1 MENNCKE
8 VLAENSK
15 LRLSLLKNCHRVVVK
30 AGTRLLTDPELLPK
44 IVLQIKELRDQGK
57 QVILVSS
64 GAVGTGMKSLNLTK
78 RPRNLSAVQALAA
91 LGQVKLMSMY
101 ETECEKL
108 GFRAAQILL
117 TAEDLRSRERHLNAV
132 NCIEMLLTDD
142 VLPVV
147 NENDPVSVDEL
158 KFGDNDILASLLA
171 SMMRADLT
179 IILTTVD
186 GLKKP
191 NEDGTLGDRISVVR
205 GITEEQRS
213 MAKGTD
219 DGNLSIGGMAS
230 KLKAAETLNSAGE
243 VLWLAS
249 GKEPDILERI
259 FRGEDVGTV
268 FLPPEGQRKKMGS
281 RKRWLSS
288 FSRSKGKLVIDEG
301 AVKALRHRGSSLLP
315 SGIFA
320 VNGEFER
327 GDVLEI
333 VSGSNEV
340 IGKGLS
346 NFSASEC
353 RMLMGHKSSD
363 NHVILRYDADEE
375 IIHRNNM
382 VVK

>member
-1 MENNCKE
+1 MTTENENCE
-8 VLAENSK
+8 
-15 LRLSLLKNCHRVVVK
+15 LRKKLLKNCHRVVVK
-30 AGTRLLTDPELLPK
+30 AGTRLLTDPKLLPR
-44 IVLQIKELRDQGK
+44 IVMQIKELRDSGK

-64 GAVGTGMKSLNLTK
+64 GAVGTGMKSLGLTR
-78 RPRNLSAVQALAA
+78 RPRKLSQVQALAA

-101 ETECEKL
+101 ESECEKL

-117 TAEDLRSRERHLNAV
+117 TAEDLRSRERHLNSL
-132 NCIEMLLTDD
+132 NCIETLLADN
-142 VLPVV
+142 VLPVI

-171 SMMRADLT
+171 SMTRADLT

-205 GITEEQRS
+205 GITDTQRD

-219 DGNLSIGGMAS
+219 DGNMSIGGMAS
-230 KLKAAETLNSAGE
+230 KLKAADTLNSAGE
-243 VLWLAS
+243 ALWLAS
-249 GKEPDILERI
+249 GKETDILERI

-268 FLPPEGQRKKMGS
+268 FLPSSARKMES

-288 FSRSKGKLVIDEG
+288 FSRPSGKLVIDEG
-301 AVKALRHRGSSLLP
+301 AVNALKKHGSSLLA

-320 VNGEFER
+320 VNGEFDR

-333 VSGSNEV
+333 VSGNNV
-340 IGKGLS
+340 LIGKGLT
-346 NFSASEC
+346 NFSSTEC
-353 RMLMGHKSSD
+353 RMLMGHKSSE
-363 NHVILRYDADEE
+363 NHAILHYDADDE

-382 VVK
+382 VIK

>member
-1 MENNCKE
+1 MTTENENCE
-8 VLAENSK
+8 
-15 LRLSLLKNCHRVVVK
+15 LRKKLLKNCHRVVVK
-30 AGTRLLTDPELLPK
+30 AGTRLLTDPKLLPR
-44 IVLQIKELRDQGK
+44 IVMQIKELRDSGK

-64 GAVGTGMKSLNLTK
+64 GAVGTGMKSLGLTR
-78 RPRNLSAVQALAA
+78 RPRKLSQVQALAA

-101 ETECEKL
+101 ESECEKL

-117 TAEDLRSRERHLNAV
+117 TAEDLRSRERHLNSL
-132 NCIEMLLTDD
+132 NCIETLLADN
-142 VLPVV
+142 VLPVI

-171 SMMRADLT
+171 SMTRADLT

-205 GITEEQRS
+205 GITDTQRD

-219 DGNLSIGGMAS
+219 DGNMSIGGMAS
-230 KLKAAETLNSAGE
+230 KLKAADTLNSAGE
-243 VLWLAS
+243 TLWLAS
-249 GKEPDILERI
+249 GKETDILERI

-268 FLPPEGQRKKMGS
+268 FLPSSARKMES

-288 FSRSKGKLVIDEG
+288 FSRPSGKLVIDEG
-301 AVKALRHRGSSLLP
+301 AVNALKKHGSSLLA

-320 VNGEFER
+320 VNGEFDR

-333 VSGSNEV
+333 VSGNNV
-340 IGKGLS
+340 LIGKGLT
-346 NFSASEC
+346 NFSSAEC
-353 RMLMGHKSSD
+353 RMLMGHKSSE
-363 NHVILRYDADEE
+363 NHAILHYDADDE

-382 VVK
+382 VIK

>member
-1 MENNCKE
+1 MTTENENCE
-8 VLAENSK
+8 
-15 LRLSLLKNCHRVVVK
+15 LRKKLLKNCHRVVVK
-30 AGTRLLTDPELLPK
+30 AGTRLLTDPKLLPR
-44 IVLQIKELRDQGK
+44 IVMQIKELRDSGK

-64 GAVGTGMKSLNLTK
+64 GAVGTGMKSLGLTR
-78 RPRNLSAVQALAA
+78 RPRKLSQVQALAA

-117 TAEDLRSRERHLNAV
+117 TAEDLRSRERHLNAL
-132 NCIEMLLTDD
+132 NCIETLLADN
-142 VLPVV
+142 VLPVI

-171 SMMRADLT
+171 SMTRADLT

-205 GITEEQRS
+205 GITDTQRD

-219 DGNLSIGGMAS
+219 DGNMSIGGMAS
-230 KLKAAETLNSAGE
+230 KLKAADTLNSAGE
-243 VLWLAS
+243 ALWLAS
-249 GKEPDILERI
+249 GKETDILERI

-268 FLPPEGQRKKMGS
+268 FLPSSARKMES

-288 FSRSKGKLVIDEG
+288 FSRPSGKLVIDEG
-301 AVKALRHRGSSLLP
+301 AVNALKKHGSSLLA

-320 VNGEFER
+320 VNGEFDR

-333 VSGSNEV
+333 VSGSNV
-340 IGKGLS
+340 LIGKGLT
-346 NFSASEC
+346 NFSSAEC
-353 RMLMGHKSSD
+353 RMLMGHKSSE
-363 NHVILRYDADEE
+363 NHAILHYDADDE

-382 VVK
+382 VIK

>member
-1 MENNCKE
+1 MTTENENCE
-8 VLAENSK
+8 
-15 LRLSLLKNCHRVVVK
+15 LRKKLLKNCHRVVVK
-30 AGTRLLTDPELLPK
+30 AGTRLLTDPELLPR
-44 IVLQIKELRDQGK
+44 IVMQIKELRDSGK

-64 GAVGTGMKSLNLTK
+64 GAVGTGMKSLGLTR
-78 RPRNLSAVQALAA
+78 RPRKLSQVQALAA

-101 ETECEKL
+101 ESECEKL

-117 TAEDLRSRERHLNAV
+117 TAEDLRSRERHLNSL
-132 NCIEMLLTDD
+132 NCIETLLADN
-142 VLPVV
+142 VLPVI

-171 SMMRADLT
+171 SMTRADLT

-205 GITEEQRS
+205 GITDTQRD

-219 DGNLSIGGMAS
+219 DGNMSIGGMAS
-230 KLKAAETLNSAGE
+230 KLKAADTLNSAGE
-243 VLWLAS
+243 ALWLAS
-249 GKEPDILERI
+249 GRETDILERI

-268 FLPPEGQRKKMGS
+268 FLPSSARKMES

-288 FSRSKGKLVIDEG
+288 FSRPSGKLVIDEG
-301 AVKALRHRGSSLLP
+301 AVNALKKHGSSLLA

-320 VNGEFER
+320 VNGEFDR

-333 VSGSNEV
+333 VSGNNV
-340 IGKGLS
+340 LIGKGLT
-346 NFSASEC
+346 NFSSAEC
-353 RMLMGHKSSD
+353 RMLMGHKSSE
-363 NHVILRYDADEE
+363 NHAILHYDADDE

-382 VVK
+382 VIK

>member
-1 MENNCKE
+1 MIISIVGSGGKTT
-8 VLAENSK
+8 
-15 LRLSLLKNCHRVVVK
+15 LLKK
-30 AGTRLLTDPELLPK
+30 
-44 IVLQIKELRDQGK
+44 
-57 QVILVSS
+57 
-64 GAVGTGMKSLNLTK
+64 
-78 RPRNLSAVQALAA
+78 LAA
-91 LGQVKLMSMY
+91 QY
-101 ETECEKL
+101 
-108 GFRAAQILL
+108 
-117 TAEDLRSRERHLNAV
+117 RSEGKCVFVTTTTHMFLEEN
-132 NCIEMLLTDD
+132 MLLTDD

-288 FSRSKGKLVIDEG
+288 FSRPKGKLVIDEG

-346 NFSASEC
+346 NFSAPEC
-353 RMLMGHKSSD
+353 WMLMGHKSSD

>member
-1 MENNCKE
+1 MTTENENCE
-8 VLAENSK
+8 
-15 LRLSLLKNCHRVVVK
+15 LRKKLLKNCHRVVVK
-30 AGTRLLTDPELLPK
+30 AGTRLLTDPELLPR
-44 IVLQIKELRDQGK
+44 IVMQIKELRDSGK

-64 GAVGTGMKSLNLTK
+64 GAVGTGMKSLGLTR
-78 RPRNLSAVQALAA
+78 RPRKLSQVQALAA

-101 ETECEKL
+101 ESECEKL

-117 TAEDLRSRERHLNAV
+117 TAEDLRSRERHLNSL
-132 NCIEMLLTDD
+132 NCIETLLADN
-142 VLPVV
+142 VLPVI

-171 SMMRADLT
+171 SMTRADLT

-205 GITEEQRS
+205 GITDTQRD

-219 DGNLSIGGMAS
+219 DGNMSIGGMAS
-230 KLKAAETLNSAGE
+230 KLKAADTLNSAGE
-243 VLWLAS
+243 ALWLAS
-249 GKEPDILERI
+249 GKETDILERI

-268 FLPPEGQRKKMGS
+268 FLPSSARKMES

-288 FSRSKGKLVIDEG
+288 FSRPSGKLVIDEG
-301 AVKALRHRGSSLLP
+301 AVNALKKHGSSLLA

-320 VNGEFER
+320 VNGEFDR

-333 VSGSNEV
+333 VSGNNV
-340 IGKGLS
+340 LIGKGLT
-346 NFSASEC
+346 NFSSVEC
-353 RMLMGHKSSD
+353 RMLMGHKSSE
-363 NHVILRYDADEE
+363 NHAILHYDADDE

-382 VVK
+382 VIK

>member
-1 MENNCKE
+1 MTTENENCE
-8 VLAENSK
+8 
-15 LRLSLLKNCHRVVVK
+15 LRKKLLKNCHRVVVK
-30 AGTRLLTDPELLPK
+30 AGTRLLTDPKLLPR
-44 IVLQIKELRDQGK
+44 IGMQIKELRDSGK

-64 GAVGTGMKSLNLTK
+64 GAVGTGMKSLGLTR
-78 RPRNLSAVQALAA
+78 RPRKLSQVQALAA

-101 ETECEKL
+101 ESECEKL

-117 TAEDLRSRERHLNAV
+117 TAEDLRSRERHLNSL
-132 NCIEMLLTDD
+132 NCIETLLADN
-142 VLPVV
+142 VLPVI

-171 SMMRADLT
+171 SMTRADLT

-205 GITEEQRS
+205 GITDTQRD

-219 DGNLSIGGMAS
+219 DGNMSIGGMAS
-230 KLKAAETLNSAGE
+230 KLKAADTLNSAGE
-243 VLWLAS
+243 ALWLAS
-249 GKEPDILERI
+249 GKETDILERI

-268 FLPPEGQRKKMGS
+268 FLPSSARKMES

-288 FSRSKGKLVIDEG
+288 FSRPSGKLVIDEG
-301 AVKALRHRGSSLLP
+301 AVNALKKHGSSLLA

-320 VNGEFER
+320 VNGEFDR

-333 VSGSNEV
+333 VSGNNV
-340 IGKGLS
+340 LIGKGLT
-346 NFSASEC
+346 NFSSAEC
-353 RMLMGHKSSD
+353 RMLMGHKSSE
-363 NHVILRYDADEE
+363 NHAILHYDADDE

-382 VVK
+382 VIK

>member
-1 MENNCKE
+1 MTTENENCE
-8 VLAENSK
+8 
-15 LRLSLLKNCHRVVVK
+15 LRKKLLKNCHRVVVK
-30 AGTRLLTDPELLPK
+30 AGTRLLTDPELLPR
-44 IVLQIKELRDQGK
+44 IVMQIKELRDSGK

-64 GAVGTGMKSLNLTK
+64 GAVGTGMKSLGLTR
-78 RPRNLSAVQALAA
+78 RPRKLSQVQALAA

-101 ETECEKL
+101 EAECEKL

-117 TAEDLRSRERHLNAV
+117 TAEDLRSRERHLNAL
-132 NCIEMLLTDD
+132 NCIETLLADN
-142 VLPVV
+142 VLPVI

-171 SMMRADLT
+171 SMTRADLT

-205 GITEEQRS
+205 GITDTQRD

-219 DGNLSIGGMAS
+219 DGNMSIGGMAS
-230 KLKAAETLNSAGE
+230 KLKAADTLNSAGE
-243 VLWLAS
+243 ALWLAS
-249 GKEPDILERI
+249 GKETDILERI

-268 FLPPEGQRKKMGS
+268 FLPSSARKMES

-288 FSRSKGKLVIDEG
+288 FSRPSGKLVIDEG
-301 AVKALRHRGSSLLP
+301 AVNALKKHGSSLLA

-320 VNGEFER
+320 VNGEFDR

-333 VSGSNEV
+333 VSGNNV
-340 IGKGLS
+340 LIGKGLT
-346 NFSASEC
+346 NFSSAEC
-353 RMLMGHKSSD
+353 RMLMGHKSSE
-363 NHVILRYDADEE
+363 NHAILHYDADDE

-382 VVK
+382 VIK

>member
-1 MENNCKE
+1 MTTENENCE
-8 VLAENSK
+8 
-15 LRLSLLKNCHRVVVK
+15 LRKKLLKNCHRVVVK
-30 AGTRLLTDPELLPK
+30 AGTRLLTDPELLPR
-44 IVLQIKELRDQGK
+44 IVMQIKELRDSGK

-64 GAVGTGMKSLNLTK
+64 GAVGTGMKSLGLTR
-78 RPRNLSAVQALAA
+78 RPRKLSQVQALAA

-101 ETECEKL
+101 ESECEKL

-117 TAEDLRSRERHLNAV
+117 TAEDLRSRERHLNSL
-132 NCIEMLLTDD
+132 NCIETLLADN
-142 VLPVV
+142 VLPVI

-171 SMMRADLT
+171 SMTRADLT

-205 GITEEQRS
+205 GITDTQRD

-219 DGNLSIGGMAS
+219 DGNMSIGGMAS
-230 KLKAAETLNSAGE
+230 KLKAADTLNSAGE
-243 VLWLAS
+243 TLWLAS
-249 GKEPDILERI
+249 GKETDILERI

-268 FLPPEGQRKKMGS
+268 FLPSSARKMES

-288 FSRSKGKLVIDEG
+288 FSRPSGKLVIDEG
-301 AVKALRHRGSSLLP
+301 AVNALKKHGSSLLA

-320 VNGEFER
+320 VNGEFDR

-333 VSGSNEV
+333 VSGNNV
-340 IGKGLS
+340 LIGKGLT
-346 NFSASEC
+346 NFSSAEC
-353 RMLMGHKSSD
+353 RMLMGHKSSE
-363 NHVILRYDADEE
+363 NHAILHYDADDE

-382 VVK
+382 VIK

>member
-1 MENNCKE
+1 MTTENENCE
-8 VLAENSK
+8 
-15 LRLSLLKNCHRVVVK
+15 LRKKLLKNCHRVVVK
-30 AGTRLLTDPELLPK
+30 AGTRLLTDPELLPR
-44 IVLQIKELRDQGK
+44 IVMQIKELRDSGK

-64 GAVGTGMKSLNLTK
+64 GAVGTGMKSLGLTR
-78 RPRNLSAVQALAA
+78 RPRKLSQVQALAA
-91 LGQVKLMSMY
+91 LGQVKLMYMY
-101 ETECEKL
+101 ESECEKL

-117 TAEDLRSRERHLNAV
+117 TAEDLRSRERHLNSL
-132 NCIEMLLTDD
+132 NCIETLLADN
-142 VLPVV
+142 VLPVI

-171 SMMRADLT
+171 SMTRADLT

-205 GITEEQRS
+205 GITDTQRD

-219 DGNLSIGGMAS
+219 DGNMSIGGMAS
-230 KLKAAETLNSAGE
+230 KLKAADTLNSAGE
-243 VLWLAS
+243 ALWLAS
-249 GKEPDILERI
+249 GKETDILERI

-268 FLPPEGQRKKMGS
+268 FLPSSARKMES

-288 FSRSKGKLVIDEG
+288 FSRPSGKLVIDEG
-301 AVKALRHRGSSLLP
+301 AVNALKKHGSSLLA

-320 VNGEFER
+320 VNGEFDR

-333 VSGSNEV
+333 VSGNNV
-340 IGKGLS
+340 LIGKGLT
-346 NFSASEC
+346 NFSSAEC
-353 RMLMGHKSSD
+353 RMLMGHKSSE
-363 NHVILRYDADEE
+363 NHAILHYDADDE

-382 VVK
+382 VIK